1 MRLRPTQC
9 VSWGERAPVALCRE
23 PTEAAAETKS
33 FCPCH
38 KTGENTG
45 FSPVFFLHVLHGHLV
60 HFGSDTWFSH
70 LVLPVPNRSHPLQ
83 HPKRTRLRLFSHEL
97 GCVSLFLLVF
107 GRKIFDIFFVHSADM
122 VHKSKSLVIPL
133 SRDVSFLT

>member
-1 MRLRPTQC
+1 HPLQNRVPR
-9 VSWGERAPVALCRE
+9 GERAPVALCCE
-23 PTEAAAETKS
+23 PTEPAGETKS

-45 FSPVFFLHVLHGHLV
+45 FSPVSFFHVLHCYLV

-70 LVLPVPNRSHPLQ
+70 LVLPVPNRFHPLQ

-97 GCVSLFLLVF
+97 GCVSLFF
-107 GRKIFDIFFVHSADM
+107 AGFRA
-122 VHKSKSLVIPL
+122 
-133 SRDVSFLT
+133 